1 MSTNQVTMSRSVK
14 QPRNKGMATNE
25 NTTVSR
31 SKQKREAMRTNNT
44 TVPNAPSKQMQK
56 REVFKKD
63 KNEYAKIRKE
73 QAQLM
78 TRLMSQKSSRYAYSS
93 DDE

>member
-1 MSTNQVTMSRSVK
+1 MSTNQVTMNRSVK

-44 TVPNAPSKQMQK
+44 IVPNAPSKKMEA
-56 REVFKKD
+56 RERFKNNKE
-63 KNEYAKIRKE
+63 EYAKIRKD
-73 QAQLM
+73 QTQLM
-78 TRLMSQKSSRYAYSS
+78 ARLMSQKMVRLGYSMN
-93 DDE
+93 DE